1 MSDFNFHKAA
11 RRFLVGESRRREP
24 SMESYLRSLAEML
37 ESIPASSRTVSE
49 KKEMTFEI
57 LRGVKRQYRR
67 LREENK
73 RLTEERDNLQERLRL
88 LEENKEVV
96 E

>member
-11 RRFLVGESRRREP
+11 KRFLVGESRRREP

-37 ESIPASSRTVSE
+37 ESLPTSSKTVSE
-49 KKEMTFEI
+49 RREMAIEA

-73 RLTEERDNLQERLRL
+73 RLTEERDSLQERLTL
-88 LEENKEVV
+88 LEESKEVV

>member
-1 MSDFNFHKAA
+1 MTDFNFHKAA
-11 RRFLVGESRRREP
+11 RRFLVGEARRREP
-24 SMESYLRSLAEML
+24 SMESYIRSLAEML
-37 ESIPASSRTVSE
+37 ESLPTSSRTVSE
-49 KKEMTFEI
+49 RREMAIEA

-73 RLTEERDNLQERLRL
+73 RLTEERDSLQERLTL
-88 LEENKEVV
+88 LEESKEVV